1 MENEMKRNEI
11 KRAWLELFCFMT
23 SSARN
28 CVGEPPMYGPF
39 RLIDS
44 VEKIITILEKQG
56 LADDFFKKKR
66 AKIEE
71 NKLVLVTDKEAFIE
85 LLDELVM
92 DFTKELK
99 AY

>member
-1 MENEMKRNEI
+1 MENRARED
-11 KRAWLELFCFMT
+11 KRAWLDLFCFMT
-23 SSARN
+23 TSAKG
-28 CVGEPPMYGPF
+28 CVGEPTIYGPF

-56 LADDFFKKKR
+56 LTDDFLKKERK
-66 AKIEE
+66 KIEE
-71 NKLVLVTDKEAFIE
+71 KKLVLIEDEKAFIE

-99 AY
+99 IY